1 MERDFLGLVTNSN
14 SAINQPQNDSV
25 ERTGSRMQL
34 SFSHKVPTSRQ
45 VVSFKS
51 YPEEKLKRAIFDR
64 VPSPRFGIA
73 SATGNTGQ
81 RNMIYVQ
88 QSGSQIVLDSYL
100 LQLSNLQPVYHHQRE
115 KLHPVPNYQ
124 NQTSSSMNYPVLQ
137 PHAFPTEQH
146 SSGSISDPQSYG
158 CAPGVPPTSRIP
170 TTSCFPTYTDMRST
184 SKPPSGS
191 AQLTIFYAGS
201 VSVYDGVSPEKA
213 QAIMLLAGNGSL
225 STTPTSV
232 PSTQVQAP
240 LPEPSPYDVVCVGNP
255 SLTKSAGS
263 GLVSPVSVFSHV
275 ASQCEWVSNQR
286 AMTSFQQQPEP
297 PKAVNSQRLSVG
309 SVIPGAVPQAR
320 KASLARFLEK
330 RKERVM
336 SAHPY
341 LVEQK
346 FLDLDR
352 NTPSASDNLSCMF
365 RSSS

>member
-263 GLVSPVSVFSHV
+263 ATRTSKSSQFTKIVSWIRDSRGSASSAQSIIGSVFREAQRKGDERTSV
-275 ASQCEWVSNQR
+275 PCGAEILRPGSQYTLC
-286 AMTSFQQQPEP
+286 
-297 PKAVNSQRLSVG
+297 
-309 SVIPGAVPQAR
+309 
-320 KASLARFLEK
+320 
-330 RKERVM
+330 
-336 SAHPY
+336 
-341 LVEQK
+341 
-346 FLDLDR
+346 
-352 NTPSASDNLSCMF
+352 F
-365 RSSS
+365 RQFELYV